1 MTNEAVFAM
10 PLAKVYPLLEA
21 KALRKGRTREEV
33 LAVIHWL
40 TGYTGADID
49 RLIAGGVTY
58 GDFFRRAP
66 ALHPDRVRIRGSI
79 CGVRIEQIDDPLMQD
94 IRRLDKL
101 IDDLA
106 RGKPLEKL
114 LPES

>member
-33 LAVIHWL
+33 LAVVHWL
-40 TGYTGADID
+40 TGHTGADID
-49 RLIAGGVTY
+49 RLLADGVTY
-58 GDFFRRAP
+58 GDFFRGAP
-66 ALHPDRVRIRGSI
+66 ALNPRRTFIRGSI

-106 RGKPLEKL
+106 RGKPLERL
-114 LPES
+114 LPE

>member
-40 TGYTGADID
+40 TGYTGEDID
-49 RLIAGGVTY
+49 RLLAEGVTY
-58 GDFFRRAP
+58 GDFFRGAP
-66 ALHPDRVRIRGSI
+66 ALNPRRTLIRGSI
-79 CGVRIEQIDDPLMQD
+79 CGVRIEQIEDPLMQD

-101 IDDLA
+101 IDGLA
-106 RGKPLEKL
+106 RGKPLDRL
-114 LPES
+114 LPE

>member
-33 LAVIHWL
+33 LAVVRWL

-49 RLIAGGVTY
+49 RLIADSVTY

-66 ALHPDRVRIRGSI
+66 ALHPGRAHIRGSI

-106 RGKPLEKL
+106 RGKPLERL
-114 LPES
+114 LPE

>member
-1 MTNEAVFAM
+1 MNRCEAF
-10 PLAKVYPLLEA
+10 L
-21 KALRKGRTREEV
+21 KALVGRGASAA
-33 LAVIHWL
+33 LIHRPENIRWL

-49 RLIAGGVTY
+49 RLIADGVTY
-58 GDFFRRAP
+58 GDFFRGAP
-66 ALHPDRVRIRGSI
+66 ALNPRRTLIRGSI

-106 RGKPLEKL
+106 RGKPLERL
-114 LPES
+114 LPE

>member
-33 LAVIHWL
+33 LAVVHWL
-40 TGYTGADID
+40 TGHTGADID
-49 RLIAGGVTY
+49 RLLAEGVTY

-66 ALHPDRVRIRGSI
+66 ALNPRRTFIRGSI
-79 CGVRIEQIDDPLMQD
+79 CDVRIEQIDDPLMQD

-106 RGKPLEKL
+106 RGKPLERL
-114 LPES
+114 LPE

>member
-10 PLAKVYPLLEA
+10 LLAKVYPLLEA

-33 LAVIHWL
+33 LADVHWL
-40 TGYTGADID
+40 TGHTGADID
-49 RLIAGGVTY
+49 RLLADGVTY
-58 GDFFRRAP
+58 GDFFRGAP
-66 ALHPDRVRIRGSI
+66 ALNPRRTLIRGSI
-79 CGVRIEQIDDPLMQD
+79 CDVRIEQIDDPLMQD

-106 RGKPLEKL
+106 RGKPLERL
-114 LPES
+114 LPE

>member
-33 LAVIHWL
+33 LAVVHWL

-49 RLIAGGVTY
+49 RLLADGVTY
-58 GDFFRRAP
+58 GDFFRGAP
-66 ALHPDRVRIRGSI
+66 ALNPRRTHIRGSI
-79 CGVRIEQIDDPLMQD
+79 CGVRIEQIEDPLMQD

-106 RGKPLEKL
+106 RGKPLERL
-114 LPES
+114 LPE

>member
-21 KALRKGRTREEV
+21 KALRKGRTRDEV
-33 LAVIHWL
+33 LAVVRWL
-40 TGYTGADID
+40 TGYTGEDID
-49 RLIAGGVTY
+49 RLLASDITY

-66 ALHPDRVRIRGSI
+66 ALNPGRERIRGSV
-79 CGVRIEQIDDPLMQD
+79 CGVRIELIEDPLMQD

-101 IDDLA
+101 IDGLA
-106 RGKPLEKL
+106 RGKPLDRL
-114 LPES
+114 LPE